1 MHEIPKEWLGHPALK
16 NKKLLEA
23 MHQFKLDEVP
33 YQNNLKRYFIPFL
46 FSYYLTTKSVTIVL
60 NIWALKI
67 AK

>member
-33 YQNNLKRYFIPFL
+33 YQNNFK
-46 FSYYLTTKSVTIVL
+46 T
-60 NIWALKI
+60 
-67 AK
+67 